1 MSWVTIGAVY
11 PLFQLF
17 CALQS
22 LKMIRISLYPE
33 LNVAKPPYSIEPV
46 DELQLL

>member
-1 MSWVTIGAVY
+1 VGDDWSCVSSFSAFLRVAK
-11 PLFQLF
+11 PENDPN
-17 CALQS
+17 
-22 LKMIRISLYPE
+22 SLYPE